1 MYKPTCRGTGGT
13 MAGQVKMKPK
23 ETERGRGRAEHMQKQ
38 VGMSVHQKK
47 CIFNSVPASQE
58 EWLWE
63 EWRN

>member
-1 MYKPTCRGTGGT
+1 